1 MAQNTQGNQNGKV
14 KGFYGWFIVVAC
26 FLLSASSTGL
36 LTNLNSLFI
45 TPAIETLKVNHS
57 TFMLFSTLAMFASML
72 ATPFIGPL
80 FRKHSARK
88 LIIIGGILGACAHL
102 IYSVAAN
109 VWFFYLGGIIAG
121 ASSGL
126 FGTIPMNY
134 LLANWFYDKRG
145 TMTGIAFFLTS
156 LIFPSF

>member
-57 TFMLFSTLAMFASML
+57 TFMLFTGYVCLYARNSLYRA
-72 ATPFIGPL
+72 FIP
-80 FRKHSARK
+80 
-88 LIIIGGILGACAHL
+88 
-102 IYSVAAN
+102 
-109 VWFFYLGGIIAG
+109 
-121 ASSGL
+121 
-126 FGTIPMNY
+126 
-134 LLANWFYDKRG
+134 
-145 TMTGIAFFLTS
+145 
-156 LIFPSF
+156 